1 MLAAGWRTRGDL
13 MRRREFIALLSG
25 AAAAWPLAARA
36 QPDKVHRIGVLMNAA
51 ATNTTFQSYLAAFV
65 QALRQFG
72 WNEGQ
77 NARVDVRWN
86 AGDAQ
91 LARTYAAQLIGLKP
105 DVILSASTKNLTI
118 LRQATNTV
126 PIVFV
131 QVSDPVAQ
139 GFMSNLARPGGNITG
154 FSNLEFSVGGKCVE
168 LIKQLVPDLARVAV
182 MFNPDTSP
190 QSKYFLRTIEAAAQ
204 SFALQMTTMPIRA
217 TADIEAAVESI
228 SRQPNSA
235 LILPPDSFTA
245 LHHKLIVELTVRH
258 RLPVISMLGLY
269 FARAGGLMSYA
280 QGAGLIDQYRQAAA
294 YVDRILNGAKPGDLP
309 VQLAADYRLSIN
321 RKTAT
326 ILGLEIPP
334 KLLFTADEV
343 IE

>member
-1 MLAAGWRTRGDL
+1 
-13 MRRREFIALLSG
+13 MRRRDFIAGLGG
-25 AAAAWPLAARA
+25 AAAAAPSAVWPLAARA
-36 QPDKVHRIGVLMNAA
+36 QSDKVRRVGILMNAA
-51 ATNTTFQSYLAAFV
+51 ATNTTFQSNLAAFV
-65 QALRQFG
+65 QALRQLG
-72 WNEGQ
+72 WVEGQ
-77 NARVDVRWN
+77 NVRVDVRWN

-91 LARTYAAQLIGLKP
+91 LARAYAAQLIGLMP
-105 DVILSASTKNLTI
+105 DVILSASTANLGI

-139 GFMSNLARPGGNITG
+139 GFISNLARPDGNITG

-204 SFALQMTTMPIRA
+204 SFALQMTTTPVRA

-228 SRQPNSA
+228 SRKPNSA
-235 LILPPDSFTA
+235 LILPPDSFTV

-280 QGAGLIDQYRQAAA
+280 QGAGLVGQYRQAAD
-294 YVDRILNGAKPGDLP
+294 YVDRILKGAKPGDLP
-309 VQLAADYRLSIN
+309 VQLASDYRLAIN
-321 RKTAT
+321 RTTAKA
-326 ILGLEIPP
+326 LGIEIPP
-334 KLLFTADEV
+334 RLLFTADEV